1 MLWPFLFGVF
11 DPDSTHEERDMELR
25 RLRNAYAK
33 LVFVCDELDAE
44 IESVRRNREC
54 STNDGGELSGNGML
68 GTMPEHGE
76 QPGVSHENTLMITPR
91 LRYGVSKNILPSST
105 ESSPEK
111 ELQTPGIVG
120 NGGCPSPRLTGNYA
134 SFADTHRIIVMDAVR
149 TDMKG
154 ISDILKESSSGVGN
168 GSMSYDAGMSQV
180 ASRGQGVPILPISGC
195 EGLPELMLVDPPQPK
210 PSHAVAVGDQPIW
223 RSTLATQMID
233 GAKHLT
239 SLCRNLM
246 MRLVNILSAY
256 AVHDPE
262 CGYCQG
268 MSDLAA
274 VFVALED
281 EDALVFA
288 CFEKFMRTV
297 RQNFML
303 DESGIKNQLATLS
316 RILADTDRQLF
327 TSLVSAGAEDCMFAY
342 RMVVVLMRRELPLL
356 EVMVLWEVSWSFIMD
371 DEEEISYLGSKSM
384 SLRTISLTTSN
395 SVGLHPLDMT
405 PESNKQDAAE
415 GTTQDPASRRQSS
428 SSSFKQGKWRGNVI
442 KQQRQPPGFL
452 LHFIATCIRAHRS
465 TIIDMCKDPDDILRY
480 FSSFQ
485 IHFSEVL
492 SKARKQ
498 HKTYHQGMQVIQ
510 SLQS

>member
-1 MLWPFLFGVF
+1 LLWPFLFGVF

-44 IESVRRNREC
+44 IESVRRNRDC
-54 STNDGGELSGNGML
+54 SVSAGEEVSGNGMVGML
-68 GTMPEHGE
+68 
-76 QPGVSHENTLMITPR
+76 SHDATRMTTPR
-91 LRYGVSKNILPSST
+91 LRYGVTKDMVPSST

-111 ELQTPGIVG
+111 DLRNPAAV
-120 NGGCPSPRLTGNYA
+120 NGSCPSPRLTGNYA

-154 ISDILKESSSGVGN
+154 IFDVLNESSSGVGN
-168 GSMSYDAGMSQV
+168 RSRSYDAGMSQV
-180 ASRGQGVPILPISGC
+180 ASRGQGVPILPISVC

-210 PSHAVAVGDQPIW
+210 PYHAVAAGDQPIW
-223 RSTLATQMID
+223 RSALATQMID
-233 GAKHLT
+233 GSKHLT
-239 SLCRNLM
+239 SLCRTLM
-246 MRLVNILSAY
+246 IRLVNILSAY

-281 EDALVFA
+281 EDALAFA

-316 RILADTDRQLF
+316 RILEDTDRQLYN
-327 TSLVSAGAEDCMFAY
+327 SLVCAGAEDCMFAY

-384 SLRTISLTTSN
+384 SLRTISLATSN
-395 SVGLHPLDMT
+395 SGGLHPVDIT
-405 PESNKQDAAE
+405 PQSNKQDAAQE
-415 GTTQDPASRRQSS
+415 PVSSRQSS
-428 SSSFKQGKWRGNVI
+428 NSLKQGRWRGNVI

-465 TIIDMCKDPDDILRY
+465 TIIEKCKDPDDILRY

-485 IHFSEVL
+485 IKFSEVL

-498 HKTYHQGMQVIQ
+498 HKTYHQGLQVIQ